1 MNKIVIVF
9 SFLILCCIVKSQ
21 EYKQPTQ
28 YYYQSEPTE
37 VSYLA
42 LIGGNAALITLGNIV
57 DQRMSTLTPGENQH
71 TNLVLSIIICAGVD
85 YLYLSPIF
93 RNKRNKK
100 NKKSKKNKE
109 NTLTRSKF

>member
-1 MNKIVIVF
+1 MLVVF
-9 SFLILCCIVKSQ
+9 LSLILCCIVKSQ

-37 VSYLA
+37 ASYLA

-57 DQRMSTLTPGENQH
+57 DQRMSTLTPGKNQH
-71 TNLVLSIIICAGVD
+71 TNLILSIIICAGID

-93 RNKRNKK
+93 RNEKKKKKKK
-100 NKKSKKNKE
+100 NEE
-109 NTLTRSKF
+109 NILTRSKF